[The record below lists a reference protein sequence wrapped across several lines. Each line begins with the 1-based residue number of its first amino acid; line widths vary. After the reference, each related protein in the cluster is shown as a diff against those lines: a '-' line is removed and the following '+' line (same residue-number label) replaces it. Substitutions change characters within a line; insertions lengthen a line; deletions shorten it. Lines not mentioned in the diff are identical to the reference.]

1 MFKTYTINLDR
12 KVEVVK
18 SDDVVIYEKDGDIGR
33 ILLNRPQQ
41 RNALNLEVLKKLIE
55 AFKQSEENGDSC
67 VVFTSEGKDF
77 TVGLDLKEAYSI
89 LKDPRRF
96 EKFLEISESFQELTR
111 VMAAHSGI
119 IIAGLKGYVIG
130 GGFEMTLLCD
140 LRVASK
146 DAVIMLPE
154 LSIGTMFSNASTK
167 LLPRIVGEARAK
179 EIFFLGERIN
189 AEKAYKL
196 GLVNYIVEPEML
208 AEELNRMA
216 KKIIEKD
223 LFSLKIAKK
232 LINENQDAD
241 MEAVLDRELLA
252 LITCSLS
259 EGFKERV
266 KAFVEKR
273 ETDSR

>member
-1 MFKTYTINLDR
+1 M
-12 KVEVVK
+12 K